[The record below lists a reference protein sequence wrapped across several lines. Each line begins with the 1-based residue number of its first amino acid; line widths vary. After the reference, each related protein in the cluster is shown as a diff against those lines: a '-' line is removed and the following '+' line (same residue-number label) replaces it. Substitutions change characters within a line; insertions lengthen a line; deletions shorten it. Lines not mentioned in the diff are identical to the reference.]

1 MGQFDEPSAPM
12 PKLPHVLVVDDDAAM
27 LRLMN
32 RVFRKDLD
40 MVLID
45 DPLEALDLLETQTF
59 DVALVDHTMPRISGL
74 TLAIRGAALQPSM
87 AWIMLTAHDSLPEVR
102 VAIAEGR
109 VHALLPKPWDRNQVL
124 DEIRRVLAARA
135 TRPDEP

>member
-1 MGQFDEPSAPM
+1 MGQFDEPVVPATR
-12 PKLPHVLVVDDDAAM
+12 LPRVLVVDDDGAM

-45 DPLEALDLLETQTF
+45 DPLKALDLLETQEF

-74 TLAIRGAALQPSM
+74 TLAIRGAALQPEM

-102 VAIAEGR
+102 KAIADGR
-109 VHALLPKPWDRNQVL
+109 VHAMLPKPWDRSQVI
-124 DEIRRVLAARA
+124 DEIRRVMDARSTA
-135 TRPDEP
+135 PGDP